1 MTISGESSEHEPD
14 ACRSDESDG
23 GPVEVF
29 VVLGEAAAAIDPGD
43 GAFHDPA
50 SWDVLETLGLGGALD
65 HLDPPGGIGHGPA
78 QLLAAIGAVSEDRL
92 QEWKQMVWC

>member
-1 MTISGESSEHEPD
+1 MSVMLASPMKAMAVRLRFSL
-14 ACRSDESDG
+14 
-23 GPVEVF
+23 
-29 VVLGEAAAAIDPGD
+29 VLGEAVAAIDPGA

-50 SWDVLETLGLGGALD
+50 SWDDLETLGLDGALD
-65 HLDPPGGIGHGPA
+65 RLDPPGGIGHGPA